1 MIFLK
6 LGGSLITDKT
16 VPETPRLDSIR
27 RLAEE
32 IARAR
37 SELPELRLL
46 IGHGSG
52 SYGHI
57 AAARYGTHR
66 GASSKEDWA
75 GFAEVWSVAGRLNRL
90 LVEALRAA
98 GLPAMAFPPS
108 ASVIAEA
115 GEIVEMAVEPIRRA
129 LEAGLVPV
137 VAGDVAFDRQRGS
150 TIVSTERVFF
160 RLGRHLRPTRLLL
173 AGIERGVYADYPANT
188 RLLPAITEK
197 DLPGIALAGAATTD
211 VTGGMADKVLLALR
225 LAQELPDLEV
235 RIFSG
240 EEPGRVTDALLGGTP
255 GTLVGS
261 GKPSSGQVP

>member
-1 MIFLK
+1 VIFLK

-16 VPETPRLDSIR
+16 LPETPRLEAIR

-32 IARAR
+32 ISRAR
-37 SELPELRLL
+37 SQLPELQLL

-52 SYGHI
+52 SFGHI
-57 AAARYGTHR
+57 VAARYGTHR

-90 LVEALRAA
+90 VVDALRAA

-108 ASVIAEA
+108 SSVIAEA
-115 GEIVEMAVEPIRRA
+115 GEIVEMAVEPIRSA

-137 VAGDVAFDRQRGS
+137 VAGDVAFDRRRGS

-160 RLGRHLRPTRLLL
+160 HLARSLRPTRLLL

-188 RLLPAITEK
+188 QLLPAITEK

-211 VTGGMADKVLLALR
+211 VTGGMADKVLQALR
-225 LAQELPDLEV
+225 LAQELPGLEV

-240 EEPGRVTDALLGGTP
+240 EEPGRVSDALLGGTP

-261 GKPSSGQVP
+261 GKHSSDRVS